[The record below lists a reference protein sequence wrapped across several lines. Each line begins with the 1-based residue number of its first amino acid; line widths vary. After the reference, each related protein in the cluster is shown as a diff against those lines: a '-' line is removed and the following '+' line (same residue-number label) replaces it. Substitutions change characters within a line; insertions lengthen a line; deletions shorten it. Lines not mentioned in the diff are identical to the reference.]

1 MISNNESNSIVCFGE
16 VLWDV
21 IPEGPQPG
29 GAPLNVAY
37 HLSKLKNRVSIISRV
52 GMDRKGEELI
62 KLITQWGIKK
72 NFLQV
77 DTYYATSQVLAKTNN
92 GPDVIYDIVNP
103 CAWDFITEDKKA
115 LEGINQAKYFVY
127 GSLSARNPGTKETL
141 YNLLENDT
149 YKVFDINLRPPYFGK
164 GELAHLLQKADL
176 AKLNEQ
182 ELGVV
187 IELFDCNYKQESAQI
202 NFLRERFDI
211 SEVVITRGEAGA
223 SYYVGDAIY
232 HYQGRP
238 VDVKDTIGCGDAFLA
253 SFISSHL
260 IQESPEAILRNAVT
274 MGGFV
279 ATQKGGCPEYELEE
293 FEEFC
298 YHYLSSPSA
307 RA

>member
-1 MISNNESNSIVCFGE
+1 MISNLNSVVCFGE

-37 HLSKLKNRVSIISRV
+37 HLAKLKNKVCIISRV
-52 GMDRKGEELI
+52 GMVRKGEDLI
-62 KLITQWGIKK
+62 KLITKWQIQK

-127 GSLSARNPGTKETL
+127 GSLSARNTSTKETL
-141 YNLLENDT
+141 YNLLENNS
-149 YKVFDINLRPPYFGK
+149 YKVFDINLRPPYFDK
-164 GELAHLLQKADL
+164 EVLEYLLQKADL
-176 AKLNEQ
+176 AKLNEH
-182 ELGVV
+182 ELAVV
-187 IELFDCNYKQESAQI
+187 LELFDCKHDQENAQI
-202 NFLRERFDI
+202 NLLRERFDI

-232 HYQGRP
+232 HYQGRA

-260 IQESPEAILRNAVT
+260 LQESPEAILRNAVA
-274 MGGFV
+274 MDGFV

-298 YHYLSSPSA
+298 DNYIGSLSA
-307 RA
+307 KT